1 METLGSFARQT
12 ASESW
17 RDLLGVRGSRRARR
31 VRRAPSEPCDA
42 VGGLD
47 GGESAAGYR
56 ARRERGRCAHAA
68 KFREDHGLDDGGSPR
83 ALRRGTEGG
92 EAGGR
97 GDGAAAPR
105 AWATDIRL
113 RAERLATRPSRPAPC
128 QTPFPDAATIFYVWT
143 IVATL
148 LGRVLI

>member
-1 METLGSFARQT
+1 MAEKTATQPAVSEAASRMLRNFAKIMASMMEARPEGFA
-12 ASESW
+12 
-17 RDLLGVRGSRRARR
+17 SRN
-31 VRRAPSEPCDA
+31 
-42 VGGLD
+42 
-47 GGESAAGYR
+47 
-56 ARRERGRCAHAA
+56 RGRG
-68 KFREDHGLDDGGSPR
+68 D
-83 ALRRGTEGG
+83 
-92 EAGGR
+92 GGR